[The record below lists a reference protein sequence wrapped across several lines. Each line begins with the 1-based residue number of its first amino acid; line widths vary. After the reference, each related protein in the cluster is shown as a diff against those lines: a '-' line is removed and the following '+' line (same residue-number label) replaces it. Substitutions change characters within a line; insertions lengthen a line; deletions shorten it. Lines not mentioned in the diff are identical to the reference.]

1 MLSFKWGEPE
11 KEVVIWQFL
20 KAVRVAT
27 RLGLWRRGGCPQCG
41 AEMDVYTSS
50 GRIVEDS
57 VCSKCGYTIKAQ
69 EQVVPGLK
77 REKEE

>member
-1 MLSFKWGEPE
+1 M
-11 KEVVIWQFL
+11 
-20 KAVRVAT
+20 AVFEGCEGGNKTWALEER
-27 RLGLWRRGGCPQCG
+27 GCPQCG

-57 VCSKCGYTIKAQ
+57 VCSKCGYTIKDQ
-69 EQVVPGLK
+69 EQLVTGLK

>member
-1 MLSFKWGEPE
+1 M
-11 KEVVIWQFL
+11 
-20 KAVRVAT
+20 AVFE
-27 RLGLWRRGGCPQCG
+27 GCEGGNKTWALEERECPQCG